1 MSQAGRR
8 KLLTVEQ
15 EAIVR
20 RAYARGATSA
30 EAAFLAA
37 TTVSI
42 IQARLRDQIRDL
54 RRGRGRGGRRGKAVD
69 PTPEEIE
76 ERKAEVLARRLLMMH
91 PKFYDATN
99 LD

>member
-1 MSQAGRR
+1 MTAK
-8 KLLTVEQ
+8 KLLSAEQ
-15 EAIVR
+15 ERIVR
-20 RAYARGATSA
+20 LAYARGATSA

-42 IQARLRDQIRDL
+42 IQARLRDQIKDL
-54 RRGRGRGGRRGKAVD
+54 RRGQGKGGRRGKAVD

-76 ERKAEVLARRLLMMH
+76 IRKAEVLQRRLLVMN
-91 PKFYDATN
+91 PKFYDVHD